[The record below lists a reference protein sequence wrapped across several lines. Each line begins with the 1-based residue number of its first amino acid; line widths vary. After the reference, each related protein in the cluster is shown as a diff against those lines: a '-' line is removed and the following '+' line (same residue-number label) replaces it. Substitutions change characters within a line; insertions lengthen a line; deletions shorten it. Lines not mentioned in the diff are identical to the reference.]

1 MRKSIVL
8 VALLAFSFCIVAEKP
23 IVVTTASM
31 IADMA
36 KNIGKDHVEI
46 KCIVPIGGDPHT
58 YKPTPND
65 AKLVAH
71 ANLILKNGLTFEG
84 WLNEL
89 IGNSGTKA
97 NTVTVTE
104 GINTIVSDK
113 YKTPDPHAWMDPK
126 NGVKYAENIA
136 NALGELLPMHKA
148 EFQKNYQAYRAKLV
162 ETDQYIRKEIE
173 KIPATK
179 RFLITS
185 HDAFQYYG
193 KAYGL
198 SLKSVL
204 GTSTDADIQT
214 KDVIEL
220 QKVIKSA
227 KVPAVFI
234 ESTVNPKTLKQIA
247 ADAGAVIG
255 GKLLSDSLGD
265 EALGGTTYISM
276 LKQNTDVI
284 VKGLTEA
291 KPAEETVTKAPI
303 GGSSQNGRLITIF
316 LGSLFALG
324 LFYMFRKTKKY
335 EA

>member
-1 MRKSIVL
+1 MRKSVIL
-8 VALLAFSFCIVAEKP
+8 VALLAFSLNMVAEKP
-23 IVVTTASM
+23 TVVVTASM

-36 KNIGKDHVEI
+36 KNIGKEHVEI

-58 YKPTPND
+58 YVPTPDD
-65 AKLVAH
+65 AKLVAN
-71 ANLILKNGLTFEG
+71 ADLILKNGLTFEG

-89 IGNSGTKA
+89 IANSGTKA
-97 NTVTVTE
+97 NSVTVTE
-104 GINTIVSDK
+104 GINTINSEK
-113 YKTPDPHAWMDPK
+113 YQTPDPHAWMNPK
-126 NGVKYAENIA
+126 NGIKYAENIA
-136 NALGELLPMHKA
+136 NALGKLLPMHKDQ
-148 EFQKNYQAYRAKLV
+148 FQKNYHAYRAQLV

-185 HDAFQYYG
+185 HDAFRYYG

-247 ADAGAVIG
+247 ADAGAVVG

-265 EALGGTTYISM
+265 EKLGGTTYISM

-291 KPAEETVTKAPI
+291 KPANDTVASSPV
-303 GGSSQNGRLITIF
+303 GGSSSTGRLMTLF
-316 LGSLFALG
+316 LGALFALG
-324 LFYMFRKTKKY
+324 LFYMFRKTKRY

>member
-1 MRKSIVL
+1 L
-8 VALLAFSFCIVAEKP
+8 VFSFTISAEKP
-23 IVVTTASM
+23 VVVATASM
-31 IADMA
+31 IADIA
-36 KNIGKDHVEI
+36 QNIGKNRIEI
-46 KCIVPIGGDPHT
+46 KCIVPVGGDPHT

-65 AKLVAH
+65 AKLVAK

-89 IGNSGTKA
+89 IENSGTKA
-97 NTVTVTE
+97 KTITVTE
-104 GINTIVSDK
+104 GINTIRSETYDS
-113 YKTPDPHAWMDPK
+113 PDPHAWMDAK

-136 NALGELLPMHKA
+136 TALGQLLPQHKE
-148 EFQKNYQAYRAKLV
+148 EFKQNYFAYRTKLIT
-162 ETDQYIRKEIE
+162 TDHYIRKEIG

-193 KAYGL
+193 KAYGMT
-198 SLKSVL
+198 LKSVL
-204 GTSTDADIQT
+204 GISTDADIQT

-220 QKVIKSA
+220 GKVIKSA

-234 ESTVNPKTLKQIA
+234 ESTVNPKILKQIA

-265 EALGGTTYISM
+265 EEFGGTTYIDM

-284 VKGLTEA
+284 VKGLTQPVTA
-291 KPAEETVTKAPI
+291 TETTTDTGTEVARGTGPK
-303 GGSSQNGRLITIF
+303 RLMVLLGVF
-316 LGSLFALG
+316 LVAG
-324 LFYMFRKTKKY
+324 LLYMFRKTQKY